1 MSVASVDCSS
11 DAHDALHDDHPAEEV
26 VDVVAVDLEA
36 LAVVI
41 APCSL
46 TWILYALELQLRHLG
61 EELV

>member
-1 MSVASVDCSS
+1 MSVVSIGCSS
-11 DAHDALHDDHPAEEV
+11 NAHDALQDDHPAEEV

-46 TWILYALELQLRHLG
+46 T
-61 EELV
+61 